1 MRHIYQ
7 RSRFIYLLFLSPLFS
22 FYDNIGYLV
31 CMPSVDPYHSHVIST
46 PAIATPSHGC
56 SHEGNGYGSLERR
69 LLMRMDPMVAIALAW
84 RHWAW
89 LTPPNHGSRNN
100 TPVALAWTKA
110 SPSAKARRS
119 HKDNNLGSWCVEKKK
134 LLWGYIREIQLPLCS
149 RGGEFLP

>member
-1 MRHIYQ
+1 VRHIYQ

-22 FYDNIGYLV
+22 FYDNIGYIV
-31 CMPSVDPYHSHVIST
+31 CMPSVDPYHSHAIST

-119 HKDNNLGSWCVEKKK
+119 HKDNNLGSWCVEKK
-134 LLWGYIREIQLPLCS
+134 R
-149 RGGEFLP
+149 